1 MFNMRCSI
9 CADKLTI
16 YNPSYKERGIVI
28 KLIAKKDKDM
38 SNGMRD
44 MSRTPLT
51 ESEIQYI
58 KSEIKRIQAD
68 ESVFIFNDPEHIQS
82 STCYNYVEDK
92 VYVTRNVFPDLKYG
106 SAHPRDIM
114 SVGAVLA
121 HEYYG
126 HRTYRDEYM
135 SDREKGVNY
144 HTTEEWQDECRASI
158 TAAKSAPGLT
168 QKDKSDLVMDA
179 VYRAD
184 EYNHYIEMDGFM
196 KEAVYGYTDEEK
208 NIAYDVRRINYV
220 SKESTKG
227 NEVDRDN
234 NSEMPEVWDNTEDYN
249 FIKR

>member
-1 MFNMRCSI
+1 MDSVT
-9 CADKLTI
+9 L
-16 YNPSYKERGIVI
+16 ERQNVI

-58 KSEIKRIQAD
+58 KSEIKRIQ
-68 ESVFIFNDPEHIQS
+68 
-82 STCYNYVEDK
+82 
-92 VYVTRNVFPDLKYG
+92 
-106 SAHPRDIM
+106 
-114 SVGAVLA
+114 
-121 HEYYG
+121 
-126 HRTYRDEYM
+126 
-135 SDREKGVNY
+135 
-144 HTTEEWQDECRASI
+144 
-158 TAAKSAPGLT
+158 
-168 QKDKSDLVMDA
+168 
-179 VYRAD
+179 AD

-227 NEVDRDN
+227 NEADRDN

>member
-1 MFNMRCSI
+1 M
-9 CADKLTI
+9 ALPT
-16 YNPSYKERGIVI
+16 
-28 KLIAKKDKDM
+28 
-38 SNGMRD
+38 NGYYECR
-44 MSRTPLT
+44 SSSCT
-51 ESEIQYI
+51 
-58 KSEIKRIQAD
+58 RILW
-68 ESVFIFNDPEHIQS
+68 
-82 STCYNYVEDK
+82 T
-92 VYVTRNVFPDLKYG
+92 
-106 SAHPRDIM
+106 
-114 SVGAVLA
+114 
-121 HEYYG
+121 
-126 HRTYRDEYM
+126 RTYRDEYM

-234 NSEMPEVWDNTEDYN
+234 NSESPKCGSIPKITTSSRGERLTVSCECGYVFDSEMY
-249 FIKR
+249 

>member
-1 MFNMRCSI
+1 MTESVT
-9 CADKLTI
+9 L
-16 YNPSYKERGIVI
+16 ERNAMIR
-28 KLIAKKDKDM
+28 LISKKDKNM

-51 ESEIQYI
+51 ESEIEYV
-58 KSEIKRIQAD
+58 KSEIGRIQAD
-68 ESVFIFNDPEHIQS
+68 ESVFIFNDPEHIQG

-92 VYVTRNVFPDLKYG
+92 IYVTRNAFPDLKYG
-106 SAHPRDIM
+106 SAHPRDVM

-126 HRTYRDEYM
+126 HRVYRDEYIL
-135 SDREKGVNY
+135 DREKGVNY

-168 QKDKSDLVMDA
+168 QKDKADLVMDA

-196 KEAVYGYTDEEK
+196 KEVLYGYTDGEK
-208 NIAYDVRRINYV
+208 NIAYDIGRINYV
-220 SKESTKG
+220 SKAGQER
-227 NEVDRDN
+227 NEVDRNN
-234 NSEMPEVWDNTEDYN
+234 NSEMSEVWDNTKDYN
-249 FIKR
+249 FSKR